1 MATIEEVTEDI
12 QDLNVADSS
21 DENEGE
27 NGGEVSVPDR
37 IQSRTERKSR
47 KALQNLG
54 LKRVTG
60 INRVTMR
67 QPRGRLVVIQNPEV
81 YKSAHSDV
89 YIVFGEAKNEDM
101 GLAAQQ
107 AAMSQQQE
115 AQRHAVSEGFAQQ
128 MAQLNAAASSGKE
141 KADGEGAAAEEEEDD
156 SEPIDEDGVDPKDIE
171 LVIAQVGCSRRK
183 AVKALKDSKG
193 ELIDAIMNAS

>member
-1 MATIEEVTEDI
+1 MASIEEITDEV

-21 DENEGE
+21 DENE
-27 NGGEVSVPDR
+27 NGEVSVPDR
-37 IQSRTERKSR
+37 IQSRAERKSR

-67 QPRGRLVVIQNPEV
+67 RPRGHLVVISNPEV
-81 YKSAHSDV
+81 YKSAYTDV
-89 YIVFGEAKNEDM
+89 YVVFGEAKNEDI

-107 AAMSQQQE
+107 AALQQQQAAQQQE
-115 AQRHAVSEGFAQQ
+115 AHQRLVSEGFAQS
-128 MAQLNAAASSGKE
+128 MAQLNAAGGSGKE
-141 KADGEGAAAEEEEDD
+141 KADAEAAEEDD
-156 SEPIDEDGVDPKDIE
+156 SEPIDEEGVDPKDIE